1 MTDRLFKFRKS
12 FLKSSRK
19 ENSIKDVKA
28 VPTKEEII
36 ESLEKMIGKL
46 DEPKNQARFADYD
59 KTLQFHFT
67 DNEDAVCHIV
77 FKEGSATIAS
87 GIEESA
93 ELVITT
99 TTESIMAI
107 IDGSLSPT
115 RAFMGGKI
123 KAKGPMND
131 LIKLQ
136 ALMK

>member
-1 MTDRLFKFRKS
+1 MNRKN
-12 FLKSSRK
+12 R
-19 ENSIKDVKA
+19 IKDVKGM
-28 VPTKEEII
+28 PTKDEVIT
-36 ESLEKMIGKL
+36 SLEKMVGKME
-46 DEPKNQARFADYD
+46 DPKYKSRYADYN
-59 KTLQFHFT
+59 KVLQFYFT
-67 DNEDAVCHIV
+67 DNEDATCHIV
-77 FKEGSATIAS
+77 FNEGTATIVD
-87 GIEESA
+87 GVQDDA

-107 IDGSLSPT
+107 MDGSLSPT

>member
-1 MTDRLFKFRKS
+1 MS
-12 FLKSSRK
+12 VS
-19 ENSIKDVKA
+19 KD
-28 VPTKEEII
+28 EITA
-36 ESLEKMIGKL
+36 SLEKMVGKV
-46 DEPKNQARFADYD
+46 DDPKNQKRYANFN

-67 DNEDAVCHIV
+67 DDDKAACHIV
-77 FKEGSATIAS
+77 FES
-87 GIEESA
+87 GTAKITDGIDEAA

-99 TTESIMAI
+99 TTEVIMAI
-107 IDGSLSPT
+107 MDGSLSPT